1 MSAACRYDHQERL
14 TAMEAMEHAYFY
26 PVVKEHGRLSNLS
39 SGSPTAGLGQP
50 GLPTQVLAHAHSQQ
64 LIELILY
71 QGSRLAHSLPEQ
83 HASAGGQRE
92 PALACPAHP
101 AGPASRLSKYYY
113 RCTVLL

>member
-1 MSAACRYDHQERL
+1 M
-14 TAMEAMEHAYFY
+14 MEDDQRHTSYL
-26 PVVKEHGRLSNLS
+26 GLSDAQS
-39 SGSPTAGLGQP
+39 ESHLGP

-101 AGPASRLSKYYY
+101 AGLASRLSKYYY